1 MQKTP
6 YAQQQPAG
14 LAGASDLASAG
25 FNDCKLVVADSA
37 CSWLGKAACGDGD
50 FSSIAPLF

>member
-1 MQKTP
+1 
-6 YAQQQPAG
+6 
-14 LAGASDLASAG
+14 
-25 FNDCKLVVADSA
+25 VADSA